1 METNST
7 PDYLVIGHVSK
18 DIRDEPPGY
27 APGGTALYSAL
38 TAQRLGLQA
47 AIVTACAPHDD
58 ILLAAARDAGVWV
71 YRVPSSHTTTFRN
84 LYDNQGRRRQTIA
97 ARADT
102 LSLTVVPEA
111 WRKAAVV
118 HLGPVA
124 QELAPEM
131 VAAFPD
137 ALLGI
142 TPQGWMR
149 SWDADGWVEQ
159 SGWPLPTALESLSAN
174 AFVVLSAEDLGHNHQ
189 VVERY
194 THIAPLVAI
203 THGGEDAL
211 VCAEGKCHSVCAC
224 SAQVVDATGA
234 GDVFAA
240 ALFVRY
246 RETGDLVSS
255 ARFAHAA
262 AACAIEGVGILA
274 IPDQATIMARQK

>member
-1 METNST
+1 MDLHRT
-7 PDYLVIGHVSK
+7 PDYLAIGHVSK

-27 APGGTALYSAL
+27 VPGGTALYSAL

-58 ILLAAARDAGVWV
+58 MLLDAARETGVWV
-71 YRVPSSHTTTFRN
+71 HRIPSNNTTTFRN
-84 LYDNQGRRRQTIA
+84 LYDNQGRRRQTITG
-97 ARADT
+97 RAGA
-102 LSLTVVPEA
+102 LSLAAVPEA
-111 WRKAAVV
+111 WRAATVV
-118 HLGPVA
+118 HIGPVA

-159 SGWPLPTALESLSAN
+159 SGWPLPTALESLPAN
-174 AFVVLSAEDLGHNHQ
+174 AFVVLSTEDVGNDPRL
-189 VVERY
+189 VKEY
-194 THIAPLVAI
+194 THIARLVAI
-203 THGGEDAL
+203 THGEEDAL
-211 VCAEGKCHSVCAC
+211 VCADGACHSVCAC

-262 AACAIEGVGILA
+262 AACAIEGVGASA
-274 IPDQATIMARQK
+274 IPDRATIERKQ